1 MNTVD
6 RKTVNVTDLGRTAYG
21 SCWDLQ
27 RQLFEL
33 RTAGFAPDTLL
44 LTEHDHVFTIGKSG
58 DENHLLASETELKA
72 RGITVYHN
80 DRGGDIT
87 YHGPGQLVGY
97 PVLDLQ
103 NYYCDLHRYLRDLE
117 EVVIRAL
124 ESYGLRGRRAEG
136 FTGVWVNDE
145 KICAIGVRSRQWV
158 TMHGFALNVNT
169 DLSYFDRII
178 PCGVFDRGVT
188 SMHQLLGHQVML
200 NDVARSITQ
209 AFGNVFGVTMTTI
222 SQSWLLDLIGRRED
236 FAHQPAIMS

>member
-1 MNTVD
+1 MDTVD
-6 RKTVNVTDLGRTAYG
+6 RRTVNVTNLGRTGYG
-21 SCWDLQ
+21 PCWDLQ
-27 RQLFEL
+27 QQLFEM
-33 RTAGFAPDTLL
+33 RTAGLTSDTLL

-58 DENHLLASETELKA
+58 DENHLLAGEPELKTK
-72 RGITVYHN
+72 GIAVYHN

-97 PVLDLQ
+97 PILDLR
-103 NYYCDLHRYLRDLE
+103 NYYRDLHRYLRDLE

-124 ESYGLRGRRAEG
+124 ESYGVRGQRAEG
-136 FTGVWVNDE
+136 CTGVWVNDE

-188 SMHQLLGHQVML
+188 SMHKLLGYQVML
-200 NDVARSITQ
+200 NDVAESITQ
-209 AFGNVFGVTMTTI
+209 AFSNVFGVTMATI
-222 SQSWLLDLIGRRED
+222 SQSWLLDLIERRND
-236 FAHQPAIMS
+236 AAHQPVIMS